1 MEIEAK
7 FAIPN
12 RDVYRQLV
20 RLRAAAGY
28 DLIPVGSVQVTDEYF
43 DTADARLLAAGYTC
57 RLRAEDSVFVATLKG
72 LGGVTGVVH
81 RRDEQEVRLPARL
94 SDPALWPESA
104 ARTLAQ
110 ELTGAAVLQ
119 PLFQLRQQRT
129 RADVMAGSRRAAQ
142 LSLDAV
148 RAAVGQRPAL
158 YYELEIELTP
168 DGTEAD
174 LAALASA
181 LADAWQLTPEPRSK
195 FARALE
201 VLRSR
206 GTAVE
211 SLLSAAERAEV
222 QMHAAGADPEL
233 ARRAAVVLAWADGLP
248 TRAIVTRSGLS
259 DGRVRFWLRMFR
271 SERLGIFHEP
281 AVGQPEEPEAKQP
294 AKPRPVQAKKPSEL
308 KPSLPSDQA
317 AAKTVQAPDPT
328 QQPAQPPSPPAKPAS
343 EHPSPRPT
351 AARPRRGLPTLAA
364 FCAEHDVDATHARFV
379 AKQAEALFSVLRST
393 HQVPRKRRR
402 LVQQAAWLLSVGER
416 QDPERPY
423 RAGRDLIL
431 AQPLR
436 DVSTADRLA
445 LACIVVFQRNK
456 VRPEREPTMAALEP
470 KQREI
475 VLALAALLKVAEAL
489 DYSRT
494 QATRLHEIEGA
505 STPRCELTLV
515 GPAAEVDA
523 LQAAA
528 QSKLWYELFKQ
539 ELTFQVLPF
548 ELAPGQLISPAPAVA
563 VQPPA
568 VPAAPAAPVEIPS
581 IRADEPMCEAG
592 RKVMYLHF
600 TRMLANEA
608 GTRLGEDIEALHD
621 MRVSTRR
628 MRAAYQVFSE
638 YFDPK
643 VLAPFNKGL
652 RRTGSLLGAVRDLDV
667 LLDKAETHVVAL
679 PAENAGALEPLLA
692 DWRARR
698 ELGRRQM
705 LDYLDSAAYREFI
718 ASFQD
723 FLTTPGAGALP
734 ISAEQPHPYQ
744 VRHVIPRLIFARYEQ
759 VRAYEPIID
768 QAPLTTYH
776 MLRIDSKRLRYALEF
791 FSPVLGPDS
800 PGLIKQVTLLQDVL
814 GALQDAHVAEGLIRE
829 FLDAQRGKRKKKQ
842 PSVALDGVTDY
853 LAAQQAAQADCLS
866 IFPGPWAA
874 LVGADFRRS
883 LALAVALL

>member
-20 RLRAAAGY
+20 RLRAVAGY
-28 DLIPVGSVQVTDEYF
+28 ELIPVGSAQVTDEYF
-43 DTADARLLAAGYTC
+43 DTADARWVAAGYTC
-57 RLRAEDSVFVATLKG
+57 RLRAEDGAFVATLKG

-81 RRDEQEVRLPARL
+81 RRDELEVRLPARV

-104 ARTLAQ
+104 ARTLAL

-119 PLFQLRQQRT
+119 PLFQLSQQRT
-129 RADVMAGSRRAAQ
+129 RADVMAGSRRVAQ

-158 YYELEIELTP
+158 YYELEVELAP
-168 DGTEAD
+168 AGTEAD
-174 LAALASA
+174 LAALAAA
-181 LADAWQLTPEPRSK
+181 LAEAWQLTPEPRSK

-211 SLLSAAERAEV
+211 SRLSAAERAEV
-222 QMHAAGADPEL
+222 EAHAAGADAEL

-248 TRAIVTRSGLS
+248 TRAIVARSGLS

-281 AVGQPEEPEAKQP
+281 AAGQPEKPEVSQP
-294 AKPRPVQAKKPSEL
+294 AKPRPPRAKKASE
-308 KPSLPSDQA
+308 PLPSRLPDEA
-317 AAKTVQAPDPT
+317 AAKTVQAPGPT
-328 QQPAQPPSPPAKPAS
+328 QRPAQPPPPPAKPAS
-343 EHPSPRPT
+343 ERPARRPT

-364 FCAEHDVDATHARFV
+364 FCAEHDVDAAHARFV

-431 AQPLR
+431 AQPLK

-494 QATRLHEIEGA
+494 QATRLQEIEGA
-505 STPRCELTLV
+505 PTPRCELTLV

-528 QSKLWYELFKQ
+528 QSKLWYELFQQ
-539 ELTFQVLPF
+539 ELTFQVLPS
-548 ELAPGQLISPAPAVA
+548 EPTLGQLISPEPAVA

-568 VPAAPAAPVEIPS
+568 APAQPVQVPPIC
-581 IRADEPMCEAG
+581 ADEPMWEAG
-592 RKVMYLHF
+592 RKIMYLHF
-600 TRMLANEA
+600 TQMLANEA

-628 MRAAYQVFSE
+628 MRAAYQVFAE

-652 RRTGSLLGAVRDLDV
+652 RRTGGLLGAVRDLDV
-667 LLDKAETHVVAL
+667 LLDKAETYVAAL
-679 PAENAGALEPLLA
+679 PTQEAGALEPLLA

-705 LDYLDSAAYREFI
+705 LDYLDSTVYREFI

-734 ISAEQPHPYQ
+734 NSAEQPRPYQ

-759 VRAYEPIID
+759 VRAYEPTIAE
-768 QAPLTTYH
+768 APLTTYH

-791 FSPVLGPDS
+791 FSPVLGPDGA
-800 PGLIKQVTLLQDVL
+800 GLIKQVTLLQDVL

-842 PSVALDGVTDY
+842 PTFALDGVTDY

>member
-20 RLRAAAGY
+20 RLRAVAGY
-28 DLIPVGSVQVTDEYF
+28 DLIPVGSAQVTDEYF

-57 RLRAEDSVFVATLKG
+57 RLRAEDGVFVATLKG

-81 RRDEQEVRLPARL
+81 RRDEQEVRLPARV

-104 ARTLAQ
+104 ARTLAL
-110 ELTGAAVLQ
+110 EITGAAVLQ
-119 PLFQLRQQRT
+119 PLFQLSQQRT
-129 RADVMAGSRRAAQ
+129 RADVMAGSRRVAQ

-158 YYELEIELTP
+158 YYELEVELAP
-168 DGTEAD
+168 AGTEAD
-174 LAALASA
+174 LAALAPA
-181 LADAWQLTPEPRSK
+181 LAAAWQLTPEPRSK

-222 QMHAAGADPEL
+222 QAHAAGADAEL

-248 TRAIVTRSGLS
+248 TRTIVTRSGLS

-271 SERLGIFHEP
+271 RQRLGIFHEP
-281 AVGQPEEPEAKQP
+281 AAGQPEEPEAKQP
-294 AKPRPVQAKKPSEL
+294 AAPRPPRAKKSAAP
-308 KPSLPSDQA
+308 KPSLPPDQA
-317 AAKTVQAPDPT
+317 AAKPVQAPGST
-328 QQPAQPPSPPAKPAS
+328 QRPAQLPPPPLPATPAS
-343 EHPSPRPT
+343 GRPARRPT
-351 AARPRRGLPTLAA
+351 APRRGLPSLAA
-364 FCAEHDVDATHARFV
+364 FCAEHDVDEAHARFV

-393 HQVPRKRRR
+393 HQVPRKRRQ

-416 QDPERPY
+416 HDPERPY

-445 LACIVVFQRNK
+445 LACIVVFQRGK

-494 QATRLHEIEGA
+494 QATRLQEIEGA
-505 STPRCELTLV
+505 PTPRCELTLV

-523 LQAAA
+523 LQAGK
-528 QSKLWYELFKQ
+528 QSALWYELFKQ
-539 ELTFQVLPF
+539 ELTFQALPAEF
-548 ELAPGQLISPAPAVA
+548 APGQLIGPAPAVA
-563 VQPPA
+563 AQPL
-568 VPAAPAAPVEIPS
+568 AAPAQPVQIPP

-592 RKVMYLHF
+592 RKVLYLHF

-628 MRAAYQVFSE
+628 MRAAYQIFAE

-643 VLAPFNKGL
+643 VLAPFKKGL
-652 RRTGSLLGAVRDLDV
+652 RRTGGLLGAVRDLDV
-667 LLDKAETHVVAL
+667 LLDKAETYVAAL

-705 LDYLDSAAYREFI
+705 LDYLDSAAYRDFV
-718 ASFQD
+718 ASFHD

-734 ISAEQPHPYQ
+734 VSAEQPRPHQ

-759 VRAYEPIID
+759 VRAYEPIIAE
-768 QAPLTTYH
+768 APLTTYH

-791 FSPVLGPDS
+791 FSPVLGSDGPA
-800 PGLIKQVTLLQDVL
+800 LIKQVTLLQDVL

-829 FLDAQRGKRKKKQ
+829 FLETQRGKRKKKQ
-842 PSVALDGVTDY
+842 PSSALDGVTDY

-866 IFPGPWAA
+866 IFPEPWGAV
-874 LVGADFRRS
+874 VGADFRRS